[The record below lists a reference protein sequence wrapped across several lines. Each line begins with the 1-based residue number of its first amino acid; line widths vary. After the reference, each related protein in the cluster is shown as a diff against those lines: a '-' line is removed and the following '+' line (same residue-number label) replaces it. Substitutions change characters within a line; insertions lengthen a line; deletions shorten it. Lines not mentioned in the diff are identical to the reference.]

1 MDNTSYVALSR
12 QLTLERQMAVVA
24 GNIANMN
31 THGFKTE
38 HLLFEEVLERAGQPG
53 RVAFVQD
60 VGLIRDLGPGA
71 LETTGNPL
79 DLAINGEGYFTVE
92 TPAGPRFT
100 RGGHFSLDGSGALV
114 TSGGH
119 RLLDAGGAVIQL
131 PPGVGDLSIARDG
144 TISTDDG
151 VIRGRSASCASPTT
165 PAFGAKGDSLLMTD
179 QVAEPVTRPEIA
191 QGRLERSNV
200 QPILEMTR
208 MMETVRAFQNTQ
220 RLLET
225 HHEMVRR
232 VIDQAA
238 SG

>member
-12 QLTLERQMAVVA
+12 QMTLERQMTIVA

-31 THGFKTE
+31 THGYKTE
-38 HLLFEEVLERAGQPG
+38 HLMFETVLERAGQPG

-79 DLAINGEGYFTVE
+79 DLAINGDGYFTVE
-92 TPAGPRFT
+92 TAAGPRYT
-100 RGGHFSLDGSGALV
+100 RGGHFTVDTGGQLV
-114 TSGGH
+114 TSAGDPV
-119 RLLDAGGAVIQL
+119 LDAGGAPIQL
-131 PPGVGDLSIARDG
+131 PIDDPAISIARDG
-144 TISTDDG
+144 TVSNADGIIGRIGIVSFADETRLVRDGGGLLSTEQ
-151 VIRGRSASCASPTT
+151 P
-165 PAFGAKGDSLLMTD
+165 
-179 QVAEPVTRPEIA
+179 AEPVAAPDIS

-220 RLLET
+220 QLLET

-232 VIDQAA
+232 VVEQAA

>member
-12 QLTLERQMAVVA
+12 QMTLERQMAVVA

-31 THGFKTE
+31 THGYKTE
-38 HLLFEEVLERAGQPG
+38 HMLFAAALERAGQPG

-60 VGLIRDLGPGA
+60 VGLVRDPAPGA

-79 DLAINGEGYFTVE
+79 DLAINGDGYFTVE
-92 TPAGPRFT
+92 TTAGPRYT
-100 RGGHFSLDGSGALV
+100 RGGHFTVDAAGALV
-114 TSGGH
+114 TSSGAA
-119 RLLDAGGAVIQL
+119 LLDAGGAPVQL
-131 PPGVGDLSIARDG
+131 PPEAGAVSIAKDG
-144 TISTDDG
+144 TISSDEGIVGRIGLVHFADETALRREGDG
-151 VIRGRSASCASPTT
+151 RFA
-165 PAFGAKGDSLLMTD
+165 TD
-179 QVAEPVTRPEIA
+179 QAPEPVARPEIL

-200 QPILEMTR
+200 QPVLEMTR

-220 RLLET
+220 SLLET

-238 SG
+238 NG

>member
-12 QLTLERQMAVVA
+12 QLSLERQMAVVA

-38 HLLFEEVLERAGQPG
+38 HLLFEQVLERAGAAD

-71 LETTGNPL
+71 LEATGNPL
-79 DLAINGEGYFTVE
+79 DLAIIGEGYFTVD
-92 TPAGPRFT
+92 TADGPRFT
-100 RGGHFSLDGSGALV
+100 RGGHFTLDGNGALV

-119 RLLDAGGAVIQL
+119 RLLDAGGAVVRL
-131 PPGVGDLSIARDG
+131 PSGIGDVSIARDG

-151 VIRGRSASCASPTT
+151 VITQLGLVRFADDTRLRRE
-165 PAFGAKGDSLLMTD
+165 GDSLLMTD

>member
-12 QLTLERQMAVVA
+12 QLTLERQMAVLA

-100 RGGHFSLDGSGALV
+100 RAGHFGLDGNGALV

-119 RLLDAGGAVIQL
+119 RLLDADGAAIQL
-131 PPGVGDLSIARDG
+131 PPGVGEISIARDG
-144 TISTDDG
+144 TISTADG
-151 VIRGRSASCASPTT
+151 IQGQIGLVRFADETRLQRE
-165 PAFGAKGDSLLMTD
+165 GDSLLMTD
-179 QVAEPVTRPEIA
+179 QVAEPVADPEIA

>member
-12 QLTLERQMAVVA
+12 QMTLERQMSVVA

-31 THGFKTE
+31 TAGYKTE
-38 HLLFEEVLERAGQPG
+38 HLLFEQVLERAGQPG

-79 DLAINGEGYFTVE
+79 DLAINGDGYFTVE
-92 TPAGPRFT
+92 TENGPRYT
-100 RGGHFSLDGSGALV
+100 RSGHFSLNGEGAIV

-119 RLLDAGGAVIQL
+119 RLLDAGGAAIQL
-131 PPGVGDLSIARDG
+131 PPEVGSISISRDG
-144 TISTDDG
+144 TISTADGIVAQLGLVRFADDT
-151 VIRGRSASCASPTT
+151 RLGRE
-165 PAFGAKGDSLLMTD
+165 GDSLLVTD
-179 QVAEPVTRPEIA
+179 QVPEPVAAPDIA

-232 VIDQAA
+232 VIEQAA